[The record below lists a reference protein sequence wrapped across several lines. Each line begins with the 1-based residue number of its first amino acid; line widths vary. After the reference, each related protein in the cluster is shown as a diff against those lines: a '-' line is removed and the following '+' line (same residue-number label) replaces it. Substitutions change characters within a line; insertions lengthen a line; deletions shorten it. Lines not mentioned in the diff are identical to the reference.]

1 MPSLDQ
7 ITIPVILVTGLIDS
21 INPCAIGVLIFL
33 VSTLLALS
41 HDRKRMLVVGS
52 IYIAAVYVTYFIAG
66 LGLIWF
72 INRWN
77 IIEEVG
83 IAVGLLLVVLGFVEL
98 KDFFSRGQEFS
109 LGIAPQYVARI
120 KKIARHATIPGV
132 IVLGFFVSAVE
143 LPCTGGPYLAITTYI
158 AAVLKT
164 VHFDTAQFTRAF
176 IYLLLYNFIFVLP
189 LLVILGLAYAGMSIK
204 AIQRWKQ
211 TYRKWMRLAMGLLMI
226 GLGILLILY
235 AKGAISIGV

>member
-7 ITIPVILVTGLIDS
+7 ITIPVILITGLIDS
-21 INPCAIGVLIFL
+21 VNPCAIGVLIFL
-33 VSTLLALS
+33 VSALLALS
-41 HDRKRMLVVGS
+41 RDRKRMLLVGF
-52 IYIAAVYVTYFIAG
+52 IYIAAVYITYFIAG

-72 INRWN
+72 INRWD

-83 IAVGLLLVVLGFVEL
+83 IVVGFLLVVLGFIEL
-98 KDFFSRGQEFS
+98 KDAFSRGQEFL
-109 LGIAPQYVARI
+109 LGIAPQYAARI

-164 VHFDTAQFTRAF
+164 VHFDAVQFARA
-176 IYLLLYNFIFVLP
+176 IGYLLLYNFIFVLP
-189 LLVILGLAYAGMSIK
+189 LLIILGAVYAGMSIK

-211 TYRKWMRLAMGLLMI
+211 TYRKWMRLAMGLLMV

-235 AKGAISIGV
+235 AKGAISIGA